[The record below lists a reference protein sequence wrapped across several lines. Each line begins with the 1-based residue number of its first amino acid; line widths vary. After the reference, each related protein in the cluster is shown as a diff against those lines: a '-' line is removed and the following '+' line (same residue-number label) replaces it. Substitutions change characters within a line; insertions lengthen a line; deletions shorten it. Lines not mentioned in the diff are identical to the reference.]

1 MITPEDTPR
10 DPPSPEETP
19 HVDAAVS
26 RWDPWLISMYIDAVR
41 SIESQEL
48 QPSH

>member
-10 DPPSPEETP
+10 DPVSPEEAP
-19 HVDAAVS
+19 PVDAAVS

-41 SIESQEL
+41 SIENREL

>member
-10 DPPSPEETP
+10 DPVSPEEAP
-19 HVDAAVS
+19 PVDAAVS

-41 SIESQEL
+41 SVENREL

>member
-10 DPPSPEETP
+10 DPLSPEEAP

-41 SIESQEL
+41 SVENREL